1 MDEVESPSSKNN
13 YSRRAFSMFLLTY
26 INNLKRKA
34 SSKEIGELAGIILT
48 EEQNQ
53 EQRGPL
59 GINALG
65 KRLSPIELQAYRSAY
80 DKKQS
85 LVEESSKYF

>member
-1 MDEVESPSSKNN
+1 MDEVEPPSSKKN
-13 YSRRAFSMFLLTY
+13 YSSRAFSMFLLTY

-34 SSKEIGELAGIILT
+34 SSKEIGELAAIIMR

-59 GINALG
+59 GINALRS
-65 KRLSPIELQAYRSAY
+65 RLSPIELQTYKSAY
-80 DKKQS
+80 NKKQS